1 MAGRRNR
8 ESFAE
13 RRARKAE
20 VDDPNLVLDAALRFL
35 EARQRSIAEVRR
47 RLTTAGYREDL
58 VSGAIDRLSEL
69 GMLDDDAF
77 AASWVESRDRAR
89 PRGERA
95 LRAELAQRGVDRA
108 VIQVALAGRG
118 ERPVD
123 ERPIDD
129 PAGSANDLNAER
141 SSPDESAAERLLLKR
156 GAALM
161 RIADPRERRQRAYAL
176 LARNGFDPGTA
187 SEVAR
192 RWTQLLANH
201 PDDGDSDLESGA

>member
-95 LRAELAQRGVDRA
+95 LRAELAQRGVERA
-108 VIQVALAGRG
+108 VVDAALAGRRD
-118 ERPVD
+118 RPS
-123 ERPIDD
+123 DD
-129 PAGSANDLNAER
+129 LAGSASEVGADR
-141 SSPDESAAERLLLKR
+141 PSPDESAAERLLARHGSGLI
-156 GAALM
+156 
-161 RIADPRERRQRAYAL
+161 RIADHRERRQRAYAL

-187 SEVAR
+187 ADVAR
-192 RWTQLLANH
+192 RWVQLPAGE
-201 PDDGDSDLESGA
+201 GDNGDADT